1 MQTCVDLFGLNQLF
15 ILQESPPNSRNK
27 GRYSDQDMNNAV
39 AAVNYGGMSINKA
52 SKVYNVPRNKI
63 TERVSKVISC

>member
-1 MQTCVDLFGLNQLF
+1 
-15 ILQESPPNSRNK
+15 
-27 GRYSDQDMNNAV
+27 V

-63 TERVSKVISC
+63 TERVSKVCFDYIYIYIFRLGLWCLMSF

>member
-1 MQTCVDLFGLNQLF
+1 M
-15 ILQESPPNSRNK
+15 QESPPNQRKKNSLW
-27 GRYSDQDMNNAV
+27 SDQDMTNAV

-63 TERVSKVISC
+63 TERVSKVCFDYIYIYLG